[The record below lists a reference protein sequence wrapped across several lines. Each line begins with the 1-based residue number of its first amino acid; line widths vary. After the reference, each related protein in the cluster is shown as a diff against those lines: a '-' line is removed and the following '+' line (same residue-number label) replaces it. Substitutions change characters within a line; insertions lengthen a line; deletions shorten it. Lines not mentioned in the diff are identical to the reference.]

1 MDDPFVHSFLQ
12 VEVGGAVI
20 AWVHCGFHWGG
31 FVANQVEG
39 EKHTFPLSLQS
50 IAVKHKDSKLKITH
64 LFG

>member
-31 FVANQVEG
+31 FVANQVER
-39 EKHTFPLSLQS
+39 ENILFPFPCKAAL
-50 IAVKHKDSKLKITH
+50 
-64 LFG
+64 